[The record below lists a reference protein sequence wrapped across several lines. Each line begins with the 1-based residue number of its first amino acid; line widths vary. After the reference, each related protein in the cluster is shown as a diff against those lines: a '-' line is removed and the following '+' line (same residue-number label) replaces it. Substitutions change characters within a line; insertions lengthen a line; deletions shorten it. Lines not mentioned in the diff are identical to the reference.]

1 MIEKVEKRGGFSKW
15 CESRDVI
22 MDVRAFILTK
32 DYFFTK
38 NNQLFY
44 INYFHKN
51 TDDIMLIIKIK
62 QDSYS

>member
-1 MIEKVEKRGGFSKW
+1 
-15 CESRDVI
+15 
-22 MDVRAFILTK
+22 MDVSAFILTK